1 MPLSTHPPRSLLSPL
16 CSCLFLPPNRL
27 SCGGDPAVGCG
38 SFYLWSAC
46 WERAETESGVETNSE
61 SCGSH
66 SNASCLRSRQG
77 SGTQSWIYAFIT
89 ESGLQEEFHA
99 KALNFFT
106 TLQIYRLFPLGLK
119 FPMLN
124 LCSEV
129 ISCTRFQEK
138 SKKIKK
144 KYMSEKVEMK
154 SGLIS
159 GWRKGR
165 EQRLSLACPLL
176 CPAAAPPL
184 PADSARAQLHRFCAT
199 LTLREGPGD
208 VPQPVWLTRHQSF
221 YEGLELLRACQEDP
235 GLAPCR
241 CCWRCLPC

>member
-1 MPLSTHPPRSLLSPL
+1 M
-16 CSCLFLPPNRL
+16 
-27 SCGGDPAVGCG
+27 
-38 SFYLWSAC
+38 
-46 WERAETESGVETNSE
+46 ETNSE

-165 EQRLSLACPLL
+165 EQRLSLACLLL

-184 PADSARAQLHRFCAT
+184 PADSARAQPHRFCAT

-221 YEGLELLRACQEDP
+221 YEGLELLRACQQDP
-235 GLAPCR
+235 RLAPCR
-241 CCWRCLPC
+241 CCWRCLPR